1 MTPAP
6 SQLSPLTTRSDDTG
20 NESGTNNSDDPH
32 SPGSSRPLTRLTGL
46 CIGVATLFVP
56 LSVVLADTLM
66 PLYPMAAPSWT
77 GSIIR
82 QP

>member
-1 MTPAP
+1 MTPVP
-6 SQLSPLTTRSDDTG
+6 SQLSPLTTRTDDAG
-20 NESGTNNSDDPH
+20 NESGATNSDDPH
-32 SPGSSRPLTRLTGL
+32 SPGSSRPLDQLTGL
-46 CIGVATLFVP
+46 CIGIATVVVP

-66 PLYPMAAPSWT
+66 PLYPMASPTWT